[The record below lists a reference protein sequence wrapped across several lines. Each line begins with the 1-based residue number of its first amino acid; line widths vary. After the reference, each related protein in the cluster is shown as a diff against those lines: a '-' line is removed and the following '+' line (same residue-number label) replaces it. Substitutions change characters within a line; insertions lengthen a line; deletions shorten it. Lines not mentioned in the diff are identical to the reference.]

1 MNSPWGFEWDSYDDE
16 ELDDEAECP
25 DGDDDEP
32 TTEAGLSPP
41 VKPTTPLDA
50 DGSTSHRRMAG
61 VLWPEWERL
70 EDSSSPSRRP
80 VSVFPRHVMS

>member
-50 DGSTSHRRMAG
+50 LPRTGAWREFYGQNGSGWKTPRPPVAA
-61 VLWPEWERL
+61 LCQC
-70 EDSSSPSRRP
+70 SPGT
-80 VSVFPRHVMS
+80 